1 MTGQTEQKFI
11 LSWNG
16 RIYGQTIALD
26 LRFEIRTLHGYQ
38 VAKCLK
44 QLGFEGVDVTP
55 AVTGGMF
62 DPSTSAIVASVY
74 QRRGEQ
80 FTLRAPKALGT
91 VETSR
96 SLRRLTENRLTANG
110 HAAEVCQM
118 FHKQYLALLEGLPA
132 KIVPEH
138 GVVGLNRFAI
148 YAQVLGLVEI
158 AKDLR
163 V

>member
-1 MTGQTEQKFI
+1 MTSEEKWI
-11 LSWNG
+11 LSWTD
-16 RIYGQTIALD
+16 RIHGQAIVLD
-26 LRFEIRTLHGYQ
+26 LRFEIRTPHGYQ
-38 VAKCLK
+38 VAKGLK
-44 QLGFEGVDVTP
+44 QLGFEGVDVLPTGD
-55 AVTGGMF
+55 GGMF
-62 DPSTSAIVASVY
+62 EPTTSVITASVY

-80 FTLRAPKALGT
+80 FTLRAPKALGS

-96 SLRRLTENRLTANG
+96 SLRHLIEKRLTAKG
-110 HAAEVCQM
+110 HADEVCQM
-118 FHKQYLALLEGLPA
+118 FHMQYLALLDGLPT

-148 YAQVLGLVEI
+148 YAQVLALVEI